1 MILKSFGLKDNILDM
16 KKLFFVLL
24 CLSFSKIAIA
34 QDVQNSLSINE
45 TYYRGTVQDKKA
57 FDNIK
62 AYNQIEPTAKV
73 QYQAGKSVKLLPGFQ
88 AKANANFKA
97 FIAPVTANRE
107 SEGVV
112 MTLSAYPNPFVES
125 TEIEYFLP
133 AATKVNLSVSNI
145 TGQDVATLIQNEYQ
159 EAGMH
164 KVKFTAYN
172 LVEGG
177 YQYTLKTDETTLSKR
192 LVKK

>member
-1 MILKSFGLKDNILDM
+1 M
-16 KKLFFVLL
+16 LL
-24 CLSFSKIAIA
+24 CFSLSKVTLA

-97 FIAPVTANRE
+97 FIAPVTANKE

-133 AATKVNLSVSNI
+133 AATKVSLSVSNI
-145 TGQDVATLIQNEYQ
+145 SGQDVATLVQNEYQ

-164 KVKFTAYN
+164 KVKFSAYN
-172 LVEGG
+172 LTEGG